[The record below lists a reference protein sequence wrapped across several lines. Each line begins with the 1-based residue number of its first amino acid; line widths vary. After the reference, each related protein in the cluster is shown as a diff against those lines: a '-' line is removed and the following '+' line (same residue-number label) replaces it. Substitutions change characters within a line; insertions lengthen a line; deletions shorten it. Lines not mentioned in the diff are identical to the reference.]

1 MMKNDKFRILY
12 STISILV
19 TVIFFIFLVFMKN
32 NGWLP
37 ILFSKDVV
45 EIYYTIT
52 LVTISALAY
61 FFDSTRKP
69 YNMDLSFYVFPLYMM
84 VFLSIVNLA
93 SNLNSINYLIIVLSL
108 FSLIL
113 INHFVIKKLLLNKLL
128 TKQKVYQ
135 TYLLLYYVI
144 FLTLVMIITF
154 YML

>member
-1 MMKNDKFRILY
+1 MKNDKFRILY

-37 ILFSKDVV
+37 ILFSKDLV
-45 EIYYTIT
+45 EVYYTVA
-52 LVTISALAY
+52 LVTICALAY

-69 YNMDLSFYVFPLYMM
+69 YNMDLSFYFFPLYMM
-84 VFLSIVNLA
+84 IFLSVVNLA
-93 SNLNSINYLIIVLSL
+93 SNRSSINYLIIVLSL
-108 FSLIL
+108 FVLIL
-113 INHFVIKKLLLNKLL
+113 INHFVIKKFLLKKLL
-128 TKQKVYQ
+128 IKQKVYQ